1 MEIGYTENWITTMP
15 AIHDLISG
23 SAIQTVQATIQ
34 EAKNNEVFFL
44 ARANEHKVIQ
54 EVMPLAR
61 GNDSAVAALMQ
72 VASQGDIII
81 HNHPSG
87 ILTPS
92 NADLR
97 LASEYGNM
105 GVGFYIVNNR
115 VDDVYVVVE
124 AFSKAKVTRLDTDQ
138 ISKLLAGGGPIAR
151 NLKGFEKRPEQVRMM
166 SAASRAFN
174 ESLLVL
180 IEAGTGTGKS
190 LAYLV
195 PAIYW
200 AVQNKQRVVVSTN
213 TINLQEQ
220 LINKDL
226 PFLRNVLTPQFKA
239 ALIKGRNNYVCLSK
253 VDALRKEGDLLIE
266 SEEREELSAILEWT
280 NTTADGSRSDL
291 SIMPSPSV
299 WEKVA
304 CESDNCGRIRCEF
317 YSRCFFYKNRREA
330 SSADL
335 LVVNHHLL
343 FADLAVRGDTNS
355 YSDSAVLPAYS
366 RIVLDEA
373 HNVEEIA
380 TEYFGVQV
388 SRYGLVRL
396 LGRFYSLREREKIRE
411 RGLLPYLLF
420 KLHSMENL
428 IDLPLYS
435 RIHDHIQSK
444 VILQKDNLNFV
455 AGTVFDELAVFF
467 EGVAVDSPGRELK
480 VRFTQELCGD
490 DPWKEGV
497 LRPVRQLL
505 SELREF
511 HQQLLLLERDLDSLP
526 EAVSEQLIPQTVEL
540 TALTD
545 RVEASASALGEIFG
559 PPAEDKVRWVEIR
572 DSRYG
577 KLLTFKQ
584 APLSVSE
591 LLRDRLFAKYPTVI
605 LTSATLTTEG
615 QFNYIKKQL
624 GLDQVPVGRLME
636 LALPSSFNYRE
647 QVIIG
652 IPQGIPLPEDPAFLQ
667 ALTQL
672 LYKSISISEGRALV
686 LFTSYSL
693 LRRAY
698 QELMEP
704 LKALGIRTLRQGD
717 APRHRLTEIFKNDK
731 TSVLFATDSF
741 WEGVDIS
748 GEALENVIL
757 TKLPFSVPREPIV
770 EAKVEAI
777 ARRGGNPF
785 LEYAV
790 PQAVIK
796 FKQGFGRLIRSKSD
810 YGSIMIF
817 DRRIVD
823 MRYGRSFL
831 NSLPEC
837 RLVKGEAGLVFQEVM
852 RFFQEHRRGSS
863 VERKSECKKK
873 REERQE
879 LDLA

>member
-1 MEIGYTENWITTMP
+1 MAPIR
-15 AIHDLISG
+15 DLIQAD
-23 SAIQTVQATIQ
+23 AIRTLRATIE
-34 EAKNNEVFFL
+34 EAQGNEVFFL
-44 ARANEHKVIQ
+44 TRADEHRVIQ

-72 VASQGDIII
+72 VASAGDIIV

-105 GVGFYIVNNR
+105 GVGFYIINNR
-115 VDDVYVVVE
+115 VDDVYVAVE
-124 AFSKAKVTRLDTDQ
+124 AFPKNTITLVDTGQ
-138 ISKLLAGGGPIAR
+138 ISKLLESGGLIAR
-151 NLKGFEKRPEQVRMM
+151 KLRGFEKRPEQARMM

-174 ESLLVL
+174 ESLLAL

-200 AVQNKQRVVVSTN
+200 AAQNKQRVVVSTN

-220 LINKDL
+220 LINKDI
-226 PFLRNVLTPQFKA
+226 PFLKDVLAPQFKA
-239 ALIKGRNNYVCLSK
+239 VLIKGRNNYVCLSK
-253 VDALRKEGDLLIE
+253 LDTLRKEGESLIE
-266 SEEREELSAILEWT
+266 AEEQQELNAVQEWSKA
-280 NTTADGSRSDL
+280 TADGSRSDL
-291 SIMPSPSV
+291 SILPSPAV

-304 CESDNCGRIRCEF
+304 CESDNCSRIRCEF
-317 YSRCFFYKNRREA
+317 YSRCFFYKARREA

-343 FADLAVRGDTNS
+343 FADLAVRGGTGS

-396 LGRFYSLREREKIRE
+396 LGRFYSLRNRERMRE
-411 RGLLPYLLF
+411 RGLLPFLLA
-420 KLHSMENL
+420 KLRNFEKEVGVS
-428 IDLPLYS
+428 LYS
-435 RIHDHIQSK
+435 RIQEHIQSRLI
-444 VILQKDNLNFV
+444 VQKENLNFV
-455 AGTVFDELAVFF
+455 AGNVFDELALYF
-467 EGVAVDSPGRELK
+467 ENLLQNETGGELK
-480 VRFTQELCGD
+480 VRFTGELCGQD
-490 DPWKEGV
+490 EWKENV
-497 LRPVRQLL
+497 LKPVRQLL
-505 SELREF
+505 TELQEF
-511 HQQLLLLERDLDSLP
+511 HQQLLLLEKKLDSLP
-526 EAVSEQLIPQTVEL
+526 ESVSEQLLPQTVEL
-540 TALTD
+540 TALTN
-545 RVEASASALGEIFG
+545 RIEATASALGEIFG
-559 PPAEDKVRWVEIR
+559 PPEDDKVRWVELR
-572 DSRYG
+572 NSRYG
-577 KLLTFKQ
+577 KLLTLKQ
-584 APLSVSE
+584 APLNVSE
-591 LLRDRLFAKYPTVI
+591 LLRERLFIKYATVI
-605 LTSATLTTEG
+605 MTSATLTTEG
-615 QFNYIKKQL
+615 QFDYIKRQL
-624 GLDQVPVGRLME
+624 GLDQVPAVRLME
-636 LALPSSFNYRE
+636 LMLPSSFNYKE

-652 IPQGIPLPEDPAFLQ
+652 IPQGIPLPEDPAFLEV
-667 ALTQL
+667 LSQL
-672 LYKSISISEGRALV
+672 LYKSISISDGRALV

-698 QELMEP
+698 QELLEP
-704 LKALGIRTLRQGD
+704 LRILGIRALKQGD
-717 APRHRLTEIFKNDK
+717 APRHKLTEIFKNDK

-741 WEGVDIS
+741 WEGVDVS
-748 GEALENVIL
+748 GDALENVIL

-777 ARRGGNPF
+777 VKRGGNPF

-796 FKQGFGRLIRSKSD
+796 FKQGFGRLIRCKTD

-817 DRRIVD
+817 DRRIVEKH
-823 MRYGRSFL
+823 YGRSFL

-837 RLVKGEAGLVFQEVM
+837 RMVKGQQDLVFQEVN
-852 RFFQEHRRGSS
+852 RFFQEHRRASPVTVRNS
-863 VERKSECKKK
+863 QERRIGEGTRMAKGGKGKGK
-873 REERQE
+873 
-879 LDLA
+879 D